1 MKKTAVYIIWAALC
15 AMAFCGN
22 VKAATPRV
30 MVSDYSVKEGNV
42 VAGKE
47 FNLQVKLK
55 NTASRVVKNVKL
67 TLTSE
72 NGELLPAKGAGTAY
86 ISEIAAESEEQ
97 FSFPMQAVHGLAEKP
112 YKLSLKTEYE
122 NVNGYEYS
130 VDESIFIPVTL
141 EQRVSVTDIM
151 IPDEDIQ
158 LGDSVEITAS
168 VNNLGDGTLYN
179 VCAKVSGY
187 NIAGQESYIGNVE
200 PGKSGTVDVLTK
212 ATALYRQGEKNTIT
226 ISYEDQQGKVMEK
239 DFLIQ
244 LYDVTGGIM
253 VAEPRYSDL
262 EQVKSGADKTETAK
276 TAAWVIV
283 LIAVITVMA
292 LLFIKKKKRKQEILD
307 EF

>member
-1 MKKTAVYIIWAALC
+1 MKRIAVYVIWAALC
-15 AMAFCGN
+15 VMALCVN

-30 MVSDYSVKEGNV
+30 MIYDYSIKEGKV

-55 NTASRVVKNVKL
+55 NTATRAVKNVKL

-86 ISEIAAESEEQ
+86 ISEIAAESEEK
-97 FSFPMQAVHGLAEKP
+97 FSFPMQAIHGLTEKS

-122 NVNGYEYS
+122 NASGYEYS
-130 VDESIFIPVTL
+130 VEESIFIPVTL

-151 IPDEDIQ
+151 IPDEEIQ

-168 VNNLGDGTLYN
+168 INNLGDGTLYN

-187 NIAGQESYIGNVE
+187 NISEQESYIGNVE
-200 PGKSGTVDVLTK
+200 SGKSGTVDVLTK
-212 ATALYRQGEKNTIT
+212 AAALYKQGEKNTIT

-239 DFLIQ
+239 EFLIR
-244 LYDVTGGIM
+244 LYDDMGGIE
-253 VAEPRYSDL
+253 VIAPRYSDL
-262 EQVKSGADKTETAK
+262 EQVKTGTSKVETVK
-276 TAAWVIV
+276 TAVWVVV
-283 LIAVITVMA
+283 LIAVIIMMV
-292 LLFIKKKKRKQEILD
+292 LLFIRKKKRKQEILD
-307 EF
+307 KF